1 MKNSFEQSFRTWL
14 LLISALCFLPFLG
27 IVHLFDWDEINFAES
42 AREMIASGNFTRVQ
56 IDYKPFWE
64 KPPLFFW
71 MQVLCMKAFGISEF
85 AARLPNA
92 IAGIVTLQL
101 LYSIGTKINSPS
113 FGRLWS
119 LCYLGSLLPH
129 FYFSSGII
137 DPVFNLFIFLSLYF
151 FIKGSEE
158 HTKAGMH
165 LSISGVF
172 AGLAV
177 LTKGPV
183 GFLIL
188 FLTVIFQLF
197 RVRNEKHIRF
207 LHYGMFTL
215 MLLLVS
221 SIWYAYELIQNGT
234 WFIKQFIAYQVELLT
249 QPVATHGQPFYYHF
263 IVLFFGCFPIAQFA
277 LPSLLRKKDNHS
289 TLNRF
294 ESWMQALFWTV
305 LILFSLVSTK
315 IVHYSSMCYLPLS
328 FIAALSLE
336 RGIAHNRL
344 VKWMYLIVTFLFGA
358 AFMLLPMIGY
368 FKHDLIPYIRDP
380 FAVEALLLPVQWMGY
395 EWLAGVL
402 FVFSSVYFFKAY
414 CKNTSPAFLHA
425 LFISNAIVFTLLLVA
440 VVPRVEEHSQGS
452 AIEYYRSLQGKQVY
466 VTTYGFK
473 SYAQYF
479 YFRKPFGERPES
491 SDNNWLLTGA
501 IDKPVHVVTR
511 INKAHEMDQYPAFKK
526 VGSRGGFVFYCRQP
540 ETKK

>member
-1 MKNSFEQSFRTWL
+1 MKNLFEQYFRTWL

-71 MQVLCMKAFGISEF
+71 MQVLCMKAFGISDF

-92 IAGIVTLQL
+92 IAGIITLQL
-101 LYSIGTKINSPS
+101 LYTIGAKINSPA

-129 FYFSSGII
+129 FYFTSGII

-151 FIKGSEE
+151 FIRATEE
-158 HTKAGMH
+158 NKKTSWHPL
-165 LSISGVF
+165 LSGLF

-188 FLTVIFQLF
+188 FLTVAFQFF
-197 RVRNEKHIRF
+197 RNPYVKNIRWF
-207 LHYGMFTL
+207 HYMAFAFVV
-215 MLLLVS
+215 LLVS
-221 SIWYAYELIQNGT
+221 SAWYAYEIIQNGT
-234 WFIKQFIAYQVELLT
+234 WFIKQFISYQIELLT

-263 IVLFFGCFPIAQFA
+263 VVLFFGCFPIAQFA
-277 LPSLLRKKDNHS
+277 FPSLLRKKDNH
-289 TLNRF
+289 TYLHRF
-294 ESWMQALFWTV
+294 EGWMQALFWIV

-328 FIAALSLE
+328 FIAALSLD
-336 RGIAHNRL
+336 RGITHNKA
-344 VKWMYLIVTFLFGA
+344 VKWMYFIVAFLFGL
-358 AFMLLPMIGY
+358 AFVLLPMIGY
-368 FKHDLIPYIRDP
+368 FKHFLIPYIRDP
-380 FAVEALLLPVQWMGY
+380 FAVEALLLPVQWLGY
-395 EWLAGVL
+395 EWLAGVF
-402 FVFSSVYFFKAY
+402 FVVSSVYFFRAY
-414 CKNTSPAFLHA
+414 CKNSSRFFLYG
-425 LFISNAIVFTLLLVA
+425 LFIANAFVFTLLLVA

-452 AIEYYRSLQGKQVY
+452 AIQFYRSLQGKQVY

-491 SDNNWLLTGA
+491 SDIDWLLKGA
-501 IDKPVHVVTR
+501 IDKPVHLVTR
-511 INKAHEMDQYPAFKK
+511 INKVQEMDQFPEFKK
-526 VGSRGGFVFYCRQP
+526 TGSRGGFVYFCRQP
-540 ETKK
+540 TTQ